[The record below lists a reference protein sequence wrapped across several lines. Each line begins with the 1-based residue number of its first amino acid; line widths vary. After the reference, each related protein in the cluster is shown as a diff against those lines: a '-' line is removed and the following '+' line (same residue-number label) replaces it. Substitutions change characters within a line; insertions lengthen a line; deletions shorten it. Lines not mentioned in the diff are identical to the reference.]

1 MRAAAGVPSEARMRK
16 DDGMGVVFFLLLAI
30 VVLVVVGAA
39 VMDIVALVLWWAL
52 IGLIIGALAR
62 VVLPGPR
69 GIGILQ
75 TVLFGIAGSLLGGI
89 VANALDVGGL
99 IQFVIAILVAAVLI
113 ASFGDRNRR
122 AGVAP

>member
-1 MRAAAGVPSEARMRK
+1 
-16 DDGMGVVFFLLLAI
+16 MGIVFFLLLAV

-39 VMDIVALVLWWAL
+39 IMDIVGLVLWWAL
-52 IGLIIGALAR
+52 IGLVIGALAR

-69 GIGILQ
+69 GIGLLQ
-75 TVLFGIAGSLLGGI
+75 TILFGIGGSLLGGI

-113 ASFGDRNRR
+113 AWFGSSRGR
-122 AGVAP
+122 AGGSSQLTR

>member
-1 MRAAAGVPSEARMRK
+1 
-16 DDGMGVVFFLLLAI
+16 MGVVFFLLLAV

-62 VVLPGPR
+62 VVLSGPR
-69 GIGILQ
+69 GIGILR
-75 TVLFGIAGSLLGGI
+75 TILFGIAGSLLGGI

-99 IQFVIAILVAAVLI
+99 IQLIIAILVAAVLI
-113 ASFGDRNRR
+113 ATVGNDGRR
-122 AGVAP
+122 AGATP